1 MKDISVTCTA
11 DSDIQAVDMVGQRS
25 VDLPEGMSE
34 DFRELQTEYNKGQ
47 ISYSDYRSQ
56 WRGLEEAAADLL

>member
-11 DSDIQAVDMVGQRS
+11 GSDIQAVDMVGQRN
-25 VDLPEGMSE
+25 VDLPEDISE
-34 DFRELQTEYNKGQ
+34 GFRELQTEYNKGQ
-47 ISYSDYRSQ
+47 LSYSDYRSQ